1 MSDVLN
7 ETIKSLLGESA
18 PKTTNE
24 DAIRSTINNNE
35 FLNFLNVT
43 PSEILDQVKIA
54 EKDYKDLVKY
64 ISEYKGDFGS
74 LYNELGGWN
83 LQDEDTTQIVDNL
96 FDCYYG
102 CLLVTIKVN
111 YGKLSVSPTDVYVY
125 PSNITMVDSDELFHL
140 DMGVPIDYSKFTDI
154 IPENNTVKEEANN
167 IQEAK
172 NEDLGEV
179 VKVFK
184 SDDGLAVKIIK
195 APNGKFFNEYYSDIN
210 DAHYSGTS
218 GPFKSVKDAEKMV
231 HKHRPTVKEINIT
244 ESEEVSKEG
253 KSCRYAINESATVV
267 KEDPEISNPDFR
279 WLDQDTFIMEFG
291 YNKDGDDTYDYIV
304 EYWKDDDT
312 FHFLKV
318 YEYDTI
324 PVEFPEA
331 KTNEIKD
338 MMRAKMDNKE
348 SKVQESVDINSNLKD
363 MSDEDLDAL
372 LLDTIDEREGVD
384 DDSER
389 AEELD
394 NFYMELDSEIR
405 SRQNCKSARCI
416 KSYDEDGDE
425 YWSEGNYY
433 TVCQLDNDT
442 WTVRNNFDGVSK
454 IGPDYTV
461 DDFDEYFVLEEAK
474 VIKQPKSEE
483 EKTYEMVKHN
493 YGKKAADEWYQFN
506 KCAGDTVKKYVKAKA
521 EEAKK
526 LREAKRTVG
535 DILDEIEE
543 AESIGDIIEICE
555 NMKDEVNKG
564 VIRNEIDA
572 IYIDY
577 PDADDID
584 SDDYD
589 EALENLKN
597 CIIDDFDCER
607 DSLDESKNKYDEN
620 KEIKESK
627 IVNESENVKDIKNEV
642 LANETLRIINALYPE
657 AQQGSSEFYNGIIM
671 YNTEDIG
678 SNNGLLKIRDIMTTK
693 LRFEESDTNTYRYT
707 ENNINIDTDGK
718 YHYKEFSYQIVV
730 RFEILDGKDFIK
742 GFVTLNDFKCNDV
755 EKIEGKPMSNPVK
768 DPIPKENGKLTEDTS
783 GQEVVQIMAYGKVY
797 YEFDVNEWNMMSEE
811 EQNATLIDTADQAT
825 EEEGH
830 IVDVDEVEIS
840 TTLCSQHNDDLNESK
855 KVKTEAP
862 EQDNDEYIRLCTEIE
877 FQAED
882 NGFTL
887 TNDDVK
893 AIADKMIEDKFFFTH
908 DIFANDDDED
918 AWGEINDL
926 IVNAIESYPNKVE
939 ESKNKILDDI
949 GEKIEI

>member
-154 IPENNTVKEEANN
+154 LPENNTVEEEANN

-253 KSCRYAINESATVV
+253 KSCRHAINESATVV
-267 KEDPEISNPDFR
+267 KEDPEITNPDFR

-348 SKVQESVDINSNLKD
+348 SKVQESVDINANLKD

-372 LLDTIDEREGVD
+372 LIDTIDEREGVD

-483 EKTYEMVKHN
+483 EKAYDMVKHN

-597 CIIDDFDCER
+597 CIIDDFEGER
-607 DSLDESKNKYDEN
+607 DLLDESKTKYDELEQLLALHAGTDIDKQGLYN
-620 KEIKESK
+620 YF
-627 IVNESENVKDIKNEV
+627 NEPQMNSTFDEDKYDSWLE
-642 LANETLRIINALYPE
+642 
-657 AQQGSSEFYNGIIM
+657 EFKL
-671 YNTEDIG
+671 
-678 SNNGLLKIRDIMTTK
+678 SN
-693 LRFEESDTNTYRYT
+693 F
-707 ENNINIDTDGK
+707 
-718 YHYKEFSYQIVV
+718 
-730 RFEILDGKDFIK
+730 
-742 GFVTLNDFKCNDV
+742 
-755 EKIEGKPMSNPVK
+755 
-768 DPIPKENGKLTEDTS
+768 
-783 GQEVVQIMAYGKVY
+783 
-797 YEFDVNEWNMMSEE
+797 
-811 EQNATLIDTADQAT
+811 
-825 EEEGH
+825 
-830 IVDVDEVEIS
+830 
-840 TTLCSQHNDDLNESK
+840 DDLMEWLYEKDAELECEMGDICDESK
-855 KVKTEAP
+855 KVTEAP
-862 EQDNDEYIRLCTEIE
+862 EQDSDEYIRLCTEIE

-893 AIADKMIEDKFFFTH
+893 AIADKMMEDKFFFTH

-939 ESKNKILDDI
+939 ESKNNILDDI